1 MSSYGG
7 RPPPRA
13 GILPRLLRFRLLP
26 EQGVHEGLRV
36 EDLEVVDLLADPD
49 QLDRYP
55 QLLVDPDRDAALGGA
70 VELGQLVH
78 EVGLGVQAPRRVHQQ
93 HVHITRRGCLHR
105 VEDHR
110 GRVGARDLVD
120 DVHLDPAAP
129 LLELL
134 DSRRAKGVG
143 GGDQHPLTVGLEP
156 SRHLRGAGGLA
167 RPVDAQH
174 EDDGGM
180 GVEDERRGRAREGVL
195 EEAMQGGAHVLGGDG
210 AAPLDL
216 VPNALD
222 EGARRGR
229 SQIRRDQGLLELLQH
244 RLVHRTGDGE
254 DGPQALVHQ
263 LEGAPQSLPDALPEG
278 AEQAH
283 DPEAGAWGSSSR
295 WITVPFGPSGG
306 RTLPFRASSTPPAL
320 PMVTRKRRSADHSRL
335 APAGSSSSVA
345 RPSSGWTRI
354 QVGSTALIRRR
365 CGPGLLLTTAGAGV
379 GAGVAAGLLAGVA
392 GGWATARVG
401 AGAATGRG
409 ASPGGVTG
417 PAGGGA
423 WMERG
428 TGTET
433 SIFGAATEVPPVRF
447 TVRLITISAMPR
459 ITRRASPTST
469 ELLAHVVRGRGGAFA
484 AWAAARSPARAS

>member
-13 GILPRLLRFRLLP
+13 GILPRLLRLRLLP

-70 VELGQLVH
+70 VELGQHEAGEPDRLVEHARLLEPVLARGRFQHHEGFVGGAGHLAGQHALELGQLVH

-134 DSRRAKGVG
+134 
-143 GGDQHPLTVGLEP
+143 
-156 SRHLRGAGGLA
+156 
-167 RPVDAQH
+167 
-174 EDDGGM
+174 
-180 GVEDERRGRAREGVL
+180 
-195 EEAMQGGAHVLGGDG
+195 
-210 AAPLDL
+210 
-216 VPNALD
+216 
-222 EGARRGR
+222 
-229 SQIRRDQGLLELLQH
+229 QH

-263 LEGAPQSLPDALPEG
+263 LAGAPQSLPDALPEG

-392 GGWATARVG
+392 GGWATAGVG

-417 PAGGGA
+417 AAACGAG
-423 WMERG
+423 MERS
-428 TGTET
+428 TGAET

-459 ITRRASPTST
+459 ITRRASPTS
-469 ELLAHVVRGRGGAFA
+469 
-484 AWAAARSPARAS
+484 